1 MLVVNC
7 CPAFNWL
14 SFTMIITAIDVFM
27 FIIEICF
34 VPKFHGEF
42 LSIDT
47 KTIYELGSSYPYE
60 MKQGHIWLFIT
71 PVFLHGNL
79 EHLVSNMLVQV
90 IFGANLEGCIG
101 WMYTMIIYFSTA
113 ISGNLA
119 SVLVNDALGVGAST
133 AIYGLIG
140 AYLGFIVLN

>member
-1 MLVVNC
+1 
-7 CPAFNWL
+7 
-14 SFTMIITAIDVFM
+14 MIITAIDIFM

-79 EHLVSNMLVQV
+79 EHLVSNMLV
-90 IFGANLEGCIG
+90 
-101 WMYTMIIYFSTA
+101 
-113 ISGNLA
+113 
-119 SVLVNDALGVGAST
+119 
-133 AIYGLIG
+133 
-140 AYLGFIVLN
+140 